1 MATADNPETTLFVR
15 KATGLVKGWSILDA
29 TMYSAF
35 AINLITVGF
44 GFAFSTLIFVPE
56 GSLMY
61 ATILAG
67 LFLIFEVL
75 VYASLIAVMP
85 RAGGDYVWQSRI
97 FGGGIGF
104 ILGATGWWFILWHW
118 VPIYAQIMALEIIQP
133 ILTVLGFTGTEP
145 LHADWWVY
153 SATNGTGI
161 FVTSIITALL
171 GAVVVAIGMRAYAK
185 FQRWCFLG
193 GMIGLGIVIL
203 LFALHS
209 ESDWVNAFNR
219 SAQDLYG
226 TGPNAYQ
233 DTVKAAA
240 DAGHVSAPFFDS
252 LALGSTLLLI
262 PFVIF
267 WNLYPNWG
275 ATLYGEVK
283 GASDFRKNVYSMAG
297 GLILMTILTIV
308 TFVAMSR
315 SMGYDFFGILSG
327 TYWGTVAGPV
337 AIFPYPGM
345 LAAFFLENAALQV
358 ILLLLLSLWFFGWLG
373 TLFLSSTRMIFAA
386 AFDRVL
392 PEWAARVD
400 SRTRVPVPAL
410 LLMFIPSIPIAALYS
425 YSSQFYQYTLDAAV
439 VIAIMYFGTTLAAIV
454 MPWRRPDI
462 YNASPIAKYKV
473 FGIPLITFSGLVFL
487 AFLAYA
493 LYKWLGDGLYGVN
506 HADSLYYMG
515 VLYVVALAIF
525 VGSRLYRRRQGIDLA
540 AVSKEIPVE

>member
-1 MATADNPETTLFVR
+1 
-15 KATGLVKGWSILDA
+15 
-29 TMYSAF
+29 
-35 AINLITVGF
+35 
-44 GFAFSTLIFVPE
+44 
-56 GSLMY
+56 
-61 ATILAG
+61 
-67 LFLIFEVL
+67 
-75 VYASLIAVMP
+75 
-85 RAGGDYVWQSRI
+85 
-97 FGGGIGF
+97 
-104 ILGATGWWFILWHW
+104 
-118 VPIYAQIMALEIIQP
+118 
-133 ILTVLGFTGTEP
+133 
-145 LHADWWVY
+145 
-153 SATNGTGI
+153 
-161 FVTSIITALL
+161 
-171 GAVVVAIGMRAYAK
+171 
-185 FQRWCFLG
+185 
-193 GMIGLGIVIL
+193 
-203 LFALHS
+203 
-209 ESDWVNAFNR
+209 
-219 SAQDLYG
+219 
-226 TGPNAYQ
+226 
-233 DTVKAAA
+233 
-240 DAGHVSAPFFDS
+240 
-252 LALGSTLLLI
+252 
-262 PFVIF
+262 
-267 WNLYPNWG
+267 
-275 ATLYGEVK
+275 
-283 GASDFRKNVYSMAG
+283 
-297 GLILMTILTIV
+297 
-308 TFVAMSR
+308 
-315 SMGYDFFGILSG
+315 
-327 TYWGTVAGPV
+327 
-337 AIFPYPGM
+337 M